1 MIPILEEKREEVAAI
16 CRKYGITRL
25 ELFGSAAN
33 GDFDPERSDFDFLV
47 EYAPGAPPLEWGGV
61 VLREEL
67 AAVLGRKVDLVRF
80 ANIRNPY
87 LRRSIEE
94 HARELYYAA

>member
-1 MIPILEEKREEVAAI
+1 MVPILEEKRDEVAAI

-25 ELFGSAAN
+25 DLFGSAAN

-47 EYAPGAPPLEWGGV
+47 EYAPDAPPLEWGGV

-67 AAVLGRKVDLVRF
+67 AEALGRKVDLVRL
-80 ANIRNPY
+80 ARVRNPY
-87 LRRSIEE
+87 LRRSIEA
-94 HARELYYAA
+94 HPRELYYAA